1 MFRELAIAKFV
12 INTHQS
18 TKLINKF
25 YLANPALDIGIGEV
39 VRKSYL

>member
-18 TKLINKF
+18 TKLIKF
-25 YLANPALDIGIGEV
+25 CLANPALDIGIGEV